1 MKSQFYSS
9 IFSVFLIDEIPS
21 ARELFSYCGNVLSG
35 TDKLIEVIRSLRRK
49 SKILKTEN
57 KLLYDRLYKK
67 LDELEDELITTSP
80 QITEGKKI
88 EFEKKVDERIDAIYS
103 LILNEIMSPRHIIGN
118 VKHKKIKEI

>member
-1 MKSQFYSS
+1 
-9 IFSVFLIDEIPS
+9 
-21 ARELFSYCGNVLSG
+21 VLSG

-118 VKHKKIKEI
+118 VKQKKIKEI